1 VASHGAWHPIDP
13 GHNVDVILV
22 VDMQAGL
29 MEGAPKH
36 DLRGVIDRINR
47 LTAMVRG
54 RSGKVVWIRHCGKPG
69 DGFEPRTAGWAFLPE
84 LVRRDEDL
92 VIEKTL
98 NDPFAG
104 TPLKETLDQLTPDRV
119 LITGWATDFCV
130 DATVRSAVSN
140 GYHAVAVADGHTLS
154 DRPHLDAASVIR
166 HHNWVWSG
174 LITNR
179 SIAVMTTTQLLDG
192 RQPSP
197 WPKS

>member
-1 VASHGAWHPIDP
+1 
-13 GHNVDVILV
+13 VDVILV
-22 VDMQAGL
+22 VDMQVGL
-29 MEGAPKH
+29 LEGAPKH

-54 RSGKVVWIRHCGKPG
+54 RSGRVVWIRHCGKPG
-69 DGFEPRTAGWAFLPE
+69 DGFAPNTAGWAFLPE
-84 LVRRDEDL
+84 LMRQREDI

-104 TPLKETLDQLTPDRV
+104 TPLKETLERFAPDRV
-119 LITGWATDFCV
+119 LVAGWATDFCV

-140 GYHAVAVADGHTLS
+140 GYDVVAVADGHTLS
-154 DRPHLDAASVIR
+154 DRPHLDAATVIK

-174 LITNR
+174 LIIDR
-179 SIAVMTTTQLLDG
+179 SVRVMTTAQLLDG
-192 RQPSP
+192 GQPSP